1 MLNVIDC
8 LGNDKVCFLLCLSQF
23 QSVTYF
29 AGLKELYI
37 YLDIHVVGGKDWS
50 FKIVV
55 EKNNAK
61 DKWQLIK
68 GCGSFFERW
77 IRMAEWHVFV
87 YCRLIYQYNGLWTT
101 GSGCAVPWSRT
112 SKMSA
117 DRTAASTCQFDW
129 PSE

>member
-1 MLNVIDC
+1 MLLIV
-8 LGNDKVCFLLCLSQF
+8 LEMTRFVFLLCLSQF

-68 GCGSFFERW
+68 GCGSFFGE
-77 IRMAEWHVFV
+77 V
-87 YCRLIYQYNGLWTT
+87 
-101 GSGCAVPWSRT
+101 
-112 SKMSA
+112 
-117 DRTAASTCQFDW
+117 D
-129 PSE
+129 